1 MQCQHHCDHRKTT
14 MTLNRDEFLL
24 LSRTG
29 RGPYSTRAGP
39 WPDERFDADLKG
51 RWFRRRGRTG
61 LSLRRG
67 KGRALDHVL
76 GPRSGRPVQA
86 PRVRTRINDETYFA
100 MEFVVGFPAD
110 EETLF

>member
-1 MQCQHHCDHRKTT
+1 MN
-14 MTLNRDEFLL
+14 LNRDEFLL

-39 WPDERFDADLKG
+39 GPDEQFIVDLSR

-67 KGRALDHVL
+67 KGRGVDHVL
-76 GPRSGRPVQA
+76 GPRSGRPVRA
-86 PRVRTRINDETYFA
+86 PRALRRIDDETYFA
-100 MEFVVGFPAD
+100 MEFVVGFPAE
-110 EETLF
+110 EETLL